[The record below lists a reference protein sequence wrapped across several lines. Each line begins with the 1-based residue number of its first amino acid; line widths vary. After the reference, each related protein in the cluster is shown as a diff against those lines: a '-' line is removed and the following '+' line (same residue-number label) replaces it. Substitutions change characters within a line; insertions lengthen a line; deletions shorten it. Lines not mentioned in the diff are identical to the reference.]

1 MFDHF
6 SILYME
12 RLNVNR
18 LTRSSCFIQ
27 GNFLMQ
33 MNKFLVGLC
42 DQSLRLVRYVHGY
55 TFNVSN
61 TGSLHKNDE

>member
-12 RLNVNR
+12 RFNAKR
-18 LTRSSCFIQ
+18 LTKSSCFIQ
-27 GNFLMQ
+27 GNFSMQ
-33 MNKFLVGLC
+33 MNKFLVALC

-55 TFNVSN
+55 KLNVSN